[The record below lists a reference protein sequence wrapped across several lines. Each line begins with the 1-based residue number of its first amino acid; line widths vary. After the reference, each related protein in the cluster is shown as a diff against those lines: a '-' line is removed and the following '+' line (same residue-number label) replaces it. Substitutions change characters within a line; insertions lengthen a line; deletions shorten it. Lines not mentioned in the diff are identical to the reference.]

1 MVLFYFYIFVME
13 YSMKYIVLYILTF
26 LWITTSETAAQK
38 PVIDL
43 LPSTH
48 KQHHPE
54 AVIDTCLTSDSLVV
68 VVASHPSKTYG
79 ESMHQYNVPVRDSLF
94 PNRPGM
100 FPLIFKSIFPIRF
113 LIYNTAL
120 NR

>member
-1 MVLFYFYIFVME
+1 
-13 YSMKYIVLYILTF
+13 MKYIVLYTLTL
-26 LWITTSETAAQK
+26 LWITISDSAAQK

-48 KQHHPE
+48 RHGHPE
-54 AVIDTCLTSDSLVV
+54 AVFDTCSTHDSLVV
-68 VVASHPSKTYG
+68 VAAFHPSKPNQDNI
-79 ESMHQYNVPVRDSLF
+79 HQHDEQGRDSLL

-100 FPLIFKSIFPIRF
+100 FPLIFKTVFPIRF

-120 NR
+120 II